1 MPSDNVT
8 KDDVTAGLMQK
19 WEYRVKWYGE
29 SEEEAKARLADGEP
43 TDDELMGF
51 EDGEE

>member
-1 MPSDNVT
+1 
-8 KDDVTAGLMQK
+8 MQK

-29 SEEEAKARLADGEP
+29 SETDAKQRLADGDP

>member
-1 MPSDNVT
+1 
-8 KDDVTAGLMQK
+8 MQK

-51 EDGEE
+51 EDGEEECLPLRRYKNCQMT

>member
-1 MPSDNVT
+1 MVRRIGRGGKGS
-8 KDDVTAGLMQK
+8 
-19 WEYRVKWYGE
+19 
-29 SEEEAKARLADGEP
+29 LADGEP